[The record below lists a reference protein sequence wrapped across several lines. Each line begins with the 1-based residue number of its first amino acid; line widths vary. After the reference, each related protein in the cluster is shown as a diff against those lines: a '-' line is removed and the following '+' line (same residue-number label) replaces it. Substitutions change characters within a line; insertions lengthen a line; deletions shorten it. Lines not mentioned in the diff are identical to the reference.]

1 MFEPNEAYHTEG
13 FELAPAG
20 ASAADAGIAGR
31 LVARRDRR
39 AFAGRTAGFGTRVAR
54 IFLRHCVRRRARR
67 HAIRAENDCAF
78 LRKKESLR

>member
-39 AFAGRTAGFGTRVAR
+39 AFAGRTAGFGTRASR
-54 IFLRHCVRRRARR
+54 ASFCGTAFADAPGATRFATENASPFLRFR
-67 HAIRAENDCAF
+67 HNP
-78 LRKKESLR
+78 

>member
-54 IFLRHCVRRRARR
+54 IFLRHGVRRRATRN
-67 HAIRAENDCAF
+67 ENASPF
-78 LRKKESLR
+78 SRFRNP